1 MRAERRR
8 RRGIIDMKRLSVL
21 LASEE
26 AYPFDRNDV
35 STWCHTL
42 TTDFPEVDFTLL
54 AVTKHPYVTPVYDVP
69 VNVRGLITVP
79 FWGTDDPAEFGG
91 HDSFSDYLRRRSSLT
106 DADIEGDY
114 LPHYKQ
120 FLREVTR
127 PTLPARGLGVVLLQM
142 HLHLRYYDYRQTQTH
157 VAVWDAFVSVMQQ
170 AWKERYPGE
179 PAPLLGE
186 LAKAWQL
193 LGRLMLPLAVD
204 VPQVGL
210 AHSAAAG
217 FCGLPCIVAKL
228 RHRIPYVL
236 TEHAVYVRE
245 QYLSA
250 VRDLA
255 SPFIRWF
262 LFRLVN
268 TIADVNY
275 ALADQVVPVCDFNA
289 KWEQRR
295 GVDSS
300 RIRRIYNGLDPSQ
313 FPRAARDDRARPTVV
328 SIGDMLPL
336 KGQLD
341 LIEAASLVRRTVP
354 DVAFSFHGTPV
365 DEGYARQ
372 CRDLARALNL
382 GDAVTFGPAPADYAS
397 VLCQGDVVAVPSV
410 SDSIPYSLVG
420 AMFSEGA
427 IVATD
432 VGGMREALGDAGLI
446 VPARD
451 PVSMAEAVADLLR
464 SPDSRRRLG
473 QAARERALNIFTLAS
488 CSAAYRSTYKSLL
501 GHTADA
507 QAGES
512 HDEPAAAIA

>member
-1 MRAERRR
+1 MT
-8 RRGIIDMKRLSVL
+8 RLSVL
-21 LASEE
+21 LASEA
-26 AYPFDRNDV
+26 AYPFERNDV

-42 TTDFPEVDFTLL
+42 ATELPEVDFTLL
-54 AVTKHPYVTPVYDVP
+54 AVTKHPYVAPAYDVP
-69 VNVRGLITVP
+69 VNVHGLITVP

-91 HDSFSDYLRRRSSLT
+91 HESFADYLRRRSSMT
-106 DADIEGDY
+106 DADLEHDY

-127 PTLPARGLGVVLLQM
+127 PTLPVRGLGVVLLQM

-157 VAVWDAFVSVMQQ
+157 AAVWDAFVSVMRQ
-170 AWKERYPGE
+170 AWEQRHPAE
-179 PAPLLGE
+179 PAPSIGE
-186 LAKAWQL
+186 LAKAWRL

-204 VPQVGL
+204 VPQVAL

-217 FCGLPCIVAKL
+217 FCGLPCVMAKL
-228 RHRIPYVL
+228 RHRVPYVL

-245 QYLSA
+245 QYLTA
-250 VRDLA
+250 ARDLA

-275 ALADQVVPVCDFNA
+275 AMADQVVPVCDFNA
-289 KWEQRR
+289 RWEQRR
-295 GVDSS
+295 GVDAS
-300 RIRRIYNGLDPSQ
+300 RIRRIYNGLDPAG
-313 FPRAARDDRARPTVV
+313 FPRTSREDHARPTVV

-354 DVAFSFHGTPV
+354 DVAFRFHGTVV
-365 DEGYARQ
+365 DESYARQ
-372 CRDLARALNL
+372 CRDLARALEL
-382 GDAVTFGPAPADYAS
+382 GDAVTFGPTPTDYAS
-397 VLCQGDVVAVPSV
+397 VLRQGDVVAVPSV

-473 QAARERALNIFTLAS
+473 EAARERALQIFTLAGFS
-488 CSAAYRSTYKSLL
+488 DAYRSTYGSLL
-501 GHTADA
+501 GRTELAA
-507 QAGES
+507 QDS
-512 HDEPAAAIA
+512 YDEPAAAIA

>member
-1 MRAERRR
+1 MT
-8 RRGIIDMKRLSVL
+8 RLSAL
-21 LASEE
+21 LASEA
-26 AYPFDRNDV
+26 AYPFERSDV

-42 TTDFPEVDFTLL
+42 ANQLPEVDFTLL
-54 AVTKHPYVTPVYDVP
+54 AVTRHPYVAPVYDVP
-69 VNVRGLITVP
+69 ANIRGLITVP

-91 HDSFSDYLRRRSSLT
+91 HDSFAEYLRRRASMS
-106 DADIEGDY
+106 DADLEHDY

-127 PTLPARGLGVVLLQM
+127 PALPARGLGIVLLQM
-142 HLHLRYYDYRQTQTH
+142 HLHLRYYDYRQIHTH
-157 VAVWDAFVSVMQQ
+157 VAVWDAFASIMRQ
-170 AWKERYPGE
+170 AWAERYPAE
-179 PAPLLGE
+179 PAPSVGE
-186 LAKAWQL
+186 LAKAFRL
-193 LGRLMLPLAVD
+193 LERLMLPLAVE
-204 VPQVGL
+204 VPKVAL

-228 RHRIPYVL
+228 RQRVPYVL

-245 QYLSA
+245 QYLA
-250 VRDLA
+250 ATRDLA

-275 ALADQVVPVCDFNA
+275 ALADQLVPVCDFNA

-295 GVDSS
+295 GVDAS
-300 RIRRIYNGLDPSQ
+300 RIRRIYNGLDPAG
-313 FPRAARDDRARPTVV
+313 FPSVSKDDRGRPTVV
-328 SIGDMLPL
+328 SIGDWLPL

-354 DVAFSFHGTPV
+354 DVAFRFHGSAV
-365 DEGYARQ
+365 DESYARQ
-372 CRDLARALNL
+372 CRDLARALDL
-382 GDAVTFGPAPADYAS
+382 GDAVTFGPAPDDYAS
-397 VLCQGDVVAVPSV
+397 VLRQGDVVAVPSV

-420 AMFSEGA
+420 AMFSQGA

-432 VGGMREALGDAGLI
+432 VGGMREALGDTGLL

-451 PVSMAEAVADLLR
+451 PVSMAEAVVDLLR

-473 QAARERALNIFTLAS
+473 EAARERALKIFTLPRFAD
-488 CSAAYRSTYKSLL
+488 AYRTTYQSLL
-501 GHTADA
+501 GHTEEVGVD
-507 QAGES
+507 ES
-512 HDEPAAAIA
+512 LDEPAAAIA